1 MYYDNHTAKH
11 ATDIQKIKESKYTT
25 MKIIT
30 WWRKL
35 AWKEDRHYKTERK
48 QDGKNKPSLSI
59 NNYFKY
65 KLIKFSK
72 DREWLNGLK
81 KQDPIMLLWESHFSF
96 KDTYEGY
103 TLLSEWMKKKIPL
116 KWKWKESTGEH
127 GVCVCVCVY
136 NQEKQPKLNNVTRGT
151 GYPRISRSGLLEIYY
166 QTFEDDIAL

>member
-25 MKIIT
+25 RKIIT

-127 GVCVCVCVY
+127 GVCVCVCVCIIRR
-136 NQEKQPKLNNVTRGT
+136 NSLSW
-151 GYPRISRSGLLEIYY
+151 IM
-166 QTFEDDIAL
+166 